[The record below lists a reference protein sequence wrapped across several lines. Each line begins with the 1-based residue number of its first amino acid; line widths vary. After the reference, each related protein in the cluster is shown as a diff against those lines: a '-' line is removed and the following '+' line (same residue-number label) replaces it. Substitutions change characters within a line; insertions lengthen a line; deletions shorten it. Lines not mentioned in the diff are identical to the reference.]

1 MPEDRLGEI
10 DFVAAR
16 EQVERAAEGISGV
29 ETPAFLFEKGETRFY
44 FSPRSMDKASVYE
57 AVEIVKQ
64 HIENLRVHTFEAGF
78 LVLQSMGD
86 LYSSKAIT
94 GGTKFKFMNVGG
106 MPRVEVSRKGNLI
119 QEEVQT
125 CIALFKLFH
134 GNAGATDPLS
144 VLRDLG
150 AVVYQENERAGDP
163 WSWMA
168 GYETTKLEVNE
179 SIILPMQNPQMFRE
193 VARLTRGSDQGVM
206 PRAILFEGPP
216 GVGKTTM
223 ARIISALT
231 GIPLV
236 YVPIENILSKYYG
249 ESSQNLAKIFDAA
262 AQLDRVVLFL
272 DEIDALAGSREGGL
286 FEATRRVLSVL
297 LRKIDGLDSRDGV
310 ITLGATNRAQ
320 DLDHALLSRFDHT
333 IRFPLP
339 GREEIRAI
347 FRTYAKHLKSEEL
360 IDLGLACD
368 GLSGRNIR
376 DICEY
381 AERRHAR
388 MLLANGEPASP
399 PPAALYAEVAR
410 ARAGAKIP

>member
-1 MPEDRLGEI
+1 MSEERPGEI
-10 DFVAAR
+10 DFAAAR
-16 EQVERAAEGISGV
+16 EQLERAVDNAAEP
-29 ETPAFLFEKGETRFY
+29 PAFLFEKGETRFY
-44 FSPRSMDKASVYE
+44 FSPRSMDKSSVYE
-57 AVEIVKQ
+57 ALEIVKQ
-64 HIENLRVHTFEAGF
+64 HVENLRIHTFEAGF

-86 LYSSKAIT
+86 LFSARSIT
-94 GGTKFKFMNVGG
+94 SGTKFKFMNVGG
-106 MPRVEVSRKGNLI
+106 LPRVEVTRKGNLN
-119 QEEVQT
+119 QEEIQT
-125 CIALFKLFH
+125 CIALFRLFH
-134 GNAGATDPLS
+134 AGANQADPLS
-144 VLRDLG
+144 LLRDLG
-150 AVVYQENERAGDP
+150 AVVYQESERSGDP

-168 GYETTKLEVNE
+168 GYDAVKIEVNE
-179 SIILPMQNPQMFRE
+179 SIILPMQNPQMFRD
-193 VARLTRGSDQGVM
+193 VAKLTRGSDTGVM

-262 AQLDRVVLFL
+262 AMLDRVVLFL
-272 DEIDALAGSREGGL
+272 DEIDSLAGSRDEGL

-320 DLDHALLSRFDHT
+320 DLDHALLSRFDHS
-333 IRFPLP
+333 IKFPLP

-347 FRTYAKHLKSEEL
+347 FRTYARHLKSEEL
-360 IDLGLACD
+360 IDLALACE
-368 GLSGRNIR
+368 GMSGRTIR

-388 MLLANGEPASP
+388 MLIASGAEPSP
-399 PPAALYAEVAR
+399 PPAELYLEVAKR
-410 ARAGAKIP
+410 R

>member
-1 MPEDRLGEI
+1 MSEERPGEI

-16 EQVERAAEGISGV
+16 EQIERAAETITGA

-57 AVEIVKQ
+57 AVEVVKQ
-64 HIENLRVHTFEAGF
+64 HVENLRVHTFEAGF

-86 LYSSKAIT
+86 LFSAKGIT
-94 GGTKFKFMNVGG
+94 SGTKFKFMNVGG
-106 MPRVEVSRKGNLI
+106 LPRVEVTRKGNLN
-119 QEEVQT
+119 QEEIQT
-125 CIALFKLFH
+125 CVGLFKLFH
-134 GNAGATDPLS
+134 GNAGASDPLTA
-144 VLRDLG
+144 LRELG
-150 AVVYQENERAGDP
+150 AIVYQESERQGDP

-168 GYETTKLEVNE
+168 GYDSTKLEVNE

-193 VARLTRGSDQGVM
+193 VATLTRGSDQGVM

-262 AQLDRVVLFL
+262 GQLDRAVLFL
-272 DEIDALAGSREGGL
+272 DEIDALAGSREEGL

-297 LRKIDGLDSRDGV
+297 LRKIDGLDSRDGI

-347 FRTYAKHLKSEEL
+347 FRTYAKHLKSEEVV
-360 IDLGLACD
+360 DLGLACE
-368 GLSGRNIR
+368 GMSGRNIR

-388 MLLANGEPASP
+388 MLIGSGAAASP
-399 PPAALYAEVAR
+399 PPAELYLEVAR
-410 ARAGAKIP
+410 GRK